1 MVEAVSYV
9 VRTQYIEPSPGM
21 WHDVLACV
29 IVTSHRTVQAHV
41 SINEVHNNE
50 SVAGRQTDCNNIH
63 LD

>member
-29 IVTSHRTVQAHV
+29 IVTSHRKVQAHV

-50 SVAGRQTDCNNIH
+50 NVATG
-63 LD
+63 L